1 MIGKITSL
9 SVALILSIHFES
21 AKSFVGP
28 STERTFST
36 CLNSFSTRGSSK
48 GPPRRRGRFDADDE
62 EWIEPSS
69 DRRGKDRRPP
79 NRNNRDR
86 DNSFNKYEENTRGIR
101 APKPQ
106 IEEVITETNAHF
118 YSKKSLSDPSLGVKQ
133 DLFLPLCEGAGITRP
148 SRIQSLAWPTIL
160 SGSHTVVADQTG
172 SGKTLAYLLPLLQR
186 ALETPGNKNV
196 NGAPKVLIL
205 APTAELADQL
215 RAVCD
220 KISKAVPF
228 KTMVVTATGK
238 LKTSIRDQIRIIQRQ
253 PIDVMIS
260 TPGRISTILRT
271 RNSGLDLSQLQA
283 IVLDE
288 VDILLIDET
297 FGPQL
302 RTVGAAAPLEK
313 TQFVFVTATLPDS
326 VVETVE
332 KEFRNVVQI
341 RGPGLHRV
349 APTLKERLVDV
360 SVPADKNRDAALCFD
375 VKVKQLLKALRLN
388 RCRRTLIFCNT
399 VESCRSVENLLNRKD
414 RRGQVFHVG
423 AYHNA
428 MTPEARNKNLD
439 IFAKGRSNSEDEN
452 VDYVLICT
460 DRAARGVDFDA
471 AAVDHVVI
479 FDFPKDPA
487 EYVRRVGRTARAGR
501 AGASTVFA
509 YGWQLPVARKVMG
522 SKLDSFAIAMKD
534 EDEAD
539 EDGFEFRKRANK
551 SRKSSEASIREG
563 IESGQLWDS

>member
-1 MIGKITSL
+1 MLRKVAILSL
-9 SVALILSIHFES
+9 SLVATAAFAPSLSQVDNPAQTPLHAYTSRRQSSGRSDRSEVDDDGWS
-21 AKSFVGP
+21 RP
-28 STERTFST
+28 S
-36 CLNSFSTRGSSK
+36 RGNN
-48 GPPRRRGRFDADDE
+48 RRRSTNSRGNDF
-62 EWIEPSS
+62 
-69 DRRGKDRRPP
+69 DRRKNSHDRSNFRP
-79 NRNNRDR
+79 
-86 DNSFNKYEENTRGIR
+86 
-101 APKPQ
+101 PKPQ
-106 IEEVITETNAHF
+106 GRAAFHPLESQMEEEITETNAHF
-118 YSKKSLSDPSLGVKQ
+118 YSKKSLDDPSLGIEHAR
-133 DLFLPLCEGAGITRP
+133 FLPLCQGAGITRP
-148 SRIQSLAWPTIL
+148 SRIQSLAWPKIM
-160 SGSHTVVADQTG
+160 SGSHTIVADQTG

-186 ALETPGNKNV
+186 ALETPSDKKLY
-196 NGAPKVLIL
+196 GAPKVLVL

-215 RAVCD
+215 RVVCE
-220 KISKAVPF
+220 KIARSVNF

-238 LKTSIRDQIRIIQRQ
+238 MKTSIRDQIRMIQRQ

-302 RTVGAAAPLEK
+302 RTVGEAAPLEK
-313 TQFVFVTATLPDS
+313 TQFVFVTATLPDA
-326 VVETVE
+326 VVTTVE
-332 KEFRNVVQI
+332 SEFRNVVQV

-349 APTLKERLVDV
+349 APTVKERLVDV
-360 SVPADKNRDAALCFD
+360 SVPSDKNRNAEVCFD
-375 VKVKQLLKALRLN
+375 VKAKQLLKALRLN

-399 VESCRSVENLLNRKD
+399 VESCRTVENLMNRKD
-414 RRGQVFHVG
+414 RRGQVFDVG

-439 IFAKGRSNSEDEN
+439 TFAKGRPGVDNDN

-471 AAVDHVVI
+471 APVDHVVI

-501 AGASTVFA
+501 TGASTVFA

-522 SKLDSFAIAMKD
+522 NKLDSFTIAMKESD
-534 EDEAD
+534 NEDEY
-539 EDGFEFRKRANK
+539 ETRKRQNQPRGKK
-551 SRKSSEASIREG
+551 SQERSIREG
-563 IESGQLWDS
+563 IESGRLWDE